1 MYAPSRT
8 SSFAMQ
14 TGSAAR
20 VSVTEDRESFRPVAL
35 PALAAA
41 VHVNAAAVKAAR
53 AKAGAGKAV
62 RIVHEDEPVE

>member
-8 SSFAMQ
+8 SSFAMPS
-14 TGSAAR
+14 GSAR

-41 VHVNAAAVKAAR
+41 VHVTAAGKAAR
-53 AKAGAGKAV
+53 AKVGAGKAF